1 MIPRPDGMLN
11 KTPLRSSTSSA
22 TSDVIGMPI
31 KGKITAEK
39 SGNSVHASLMSKLLK
54 AEHAWEI
61 V

>member
-1 MIPRPDGMLN
+1 MLN